1 LLPLILNSHG
11 ALNVIGELI
20 FQLFQ
25 LSQVKDGLGWEPIH
39 EAVRS
44 GHLKAV
50 ELFIEH
56 NIDINKI
63 TYTGVSP
70 LNIARE
76 FLGKDHAVTKKLV
89 ENGAIDINVEG
100 EL

>member
-1 LLPLILNSHG
+1 MVHSQ
-11 ALNVIGELI
+11 VICELI
-20 FQLFQ
+20 FRLFQ
-25 LSQVKDGLGWEPIH
+25 LSQVKDELGWEPIH

-50 ELFIEH
+50 EFFLER
-56 NIDINKI
+56 NIDINKK

-76 FLGKDHAVTKKLV
+76 LLGKDHAVTKKLV
-89 ENGAIDINVEG
+89 ENGAIDINEDG